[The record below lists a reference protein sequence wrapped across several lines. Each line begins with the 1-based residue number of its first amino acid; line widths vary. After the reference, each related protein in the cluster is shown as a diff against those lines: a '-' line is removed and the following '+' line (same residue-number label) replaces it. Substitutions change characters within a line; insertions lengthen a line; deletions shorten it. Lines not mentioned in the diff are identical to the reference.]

1 MFVCPSYVTKVLR
14 MENYKLGL
22 KYSFYKEKESTSSV
36 NSHLFFKE
44 VLNHLN
50 YMLKFVLKI
59 YYVCPSLITFFINT
73 KKYSLQKKIF
83 L

>member
-22 KYSFYKEKESTSSV
+22 KYSFYKKKDSTSSV
-36 NSHLFFKE
+36 YSLFIFKE

-50 YMLKFVLKI
+50 CMLKYILKI
-59 YYVCPSLITFFINT
+59 YYVCPSLLTFFVNT
-73 KKYSLQKKIF
+73 KKYSLQKKYF